1 MENPITVL
9 FEPYG
14 RRVKVKIETSIFE
27 AARKAGIRLRS
38 GCGGKGLCG
47 KCKVIVADKK
57 AAAHLTEVERGHLS
71 LEEISAGYRLACL
84 TLLKTDAT
92 IMVPEESRVG
102 ALKIQAFG
110 EELLPTLDP
119 AVKKYYITLA
129 EPTLFNAK
137 PDMERVVSTLD
148 EEHSLKELKMEYGV
162 LRELPR
168 VLRTANWKVTVAV
181 WNDEK
186 IIAVEEGDT
195 TDKLLG
201 LALDIG
207 TSKIVGCI
215 VDLKDGKTLALSFI
229 ENPQILYGEDV
240 ISRITFASDNRK
252 KLKILHK
259 QLIDGINEVIN
270 HACAHAGVTQQ
281 NIYEAVVVG
290 NTAMHHFFLGLPTKN
305 IAVSPFTP
313 VVRKPLNVKPK
324 ELGLRIHP
332 EGNVHILPI
341 IAGFVG
347 ADALAD
353 ALSSRIG
360 EFKELSLLLD
370 VGTNT
375 EIFVGNSED
384 ILSCS
389 CASGPAFEGF
399 HVKHGMKA
407 ITGAIEK
414 VFINPDSNFDVT
426 YETVG
431 GAAPLGLCGSAM
443 VDVLAELFK
452 CRIINNR
459 GRFNVNLK
467 TPRLRTFDG
476 NAEFVIVWK
485 EESGTGRDITVT
497 QKDINE
503 IQLAKAAVFAGCW
516 VLMKRKN
523 VQLNDLHQVLIAG
536 SFGSYINPENAK
548 ITGLV
553 PDVATE
559 KIRFVGNAALS
570 GAKMA
575 LISKEERKKSEELS
589 KKIRYLELATDH
601 DFSIEFAD
609 AMFIPHKNLER
620 FPTVKNKL
628 KIPKEGI

>member
-1 MENPITVL
+1 MQNPITVL

-14 RRVKVKIETSIFE
+14 RRVKVKIGTSIFE
-27 AARKAGIRLRS
+27 AARRAGIKLRS

-47 KCKVIVADKK
+47 KCKVIIADKK
-57 AAAHLTEVERGHLS
+57 AVENLTEAERSHLS
-71 LEEISAGYRLACL
+71 LEEINAGYRLACL
-84 TLLKTDAT
+84 TILKTDAT
-92 IMVPEESRVG
+92 VMVPEESRVG

-110 EELLPTLDP
+110 EELLPPLDP
-119 AVKKYYITLA
+119 AVKKYYITLT
-129 EPTLFNAK
+129 EPTLSDAK
-137 PDMERVVSTLD
+137 PDMERVVSML
-148 EEHSLKELKMEYGV
+148 ERNYGLKGLKMEIGV

-168 VLRTANWKVTVAV
+168 LLRKANWKVTVTV
-181 WNDEK
+181 LNDER
-186 IIAVEEGDT
+186 IIAVEGGNT

-201 LALDIG
+201 LALDLG
-207 TSKIVGCI
+207 TSKIVGCL
-215 VDLKDGKTLALSFI
+215 VDLNEGKTLAVSFI

-240 ISRITFASDNRK
+240 ISRITFVSDNRG

-270 HACAHAGVTQQ
+270 HACAHAGASHRNV
-281 NIYEAVVVG
+281 YEAVVVG
-290 NTAMHHFFLGLPTKN
+290 NTAMHHFFLGLPVKN
-305 IAVSPFTP
+305 VAVSPFTP
-313 VVRKPLNVKPK
+313 VLRKPVNVKPR
-324 ELGLRIHP
+324 EMGLRIHP
-332 EGNVHILPI
+332 EGNIHALPL

-353 ALSSRIG
+353 ALSSRIS
-360 EFKELSLLLD
+360 ESKELSLLLD

-375 EIFVGNSED
+375 EIFLGNSED
-384 ILSCS
+384 MLSCS
-389 CASGPAFEGF
+389 CASGPAFEGS

-414 VFINPDSNFDVT
+414 VSINPDSDFDVT
-426 YETVG
+426 YETIG
-431 GAAPLGLCGSAM
+431 EAAPLGLCGSAM

-452 CRIINNR
+452 WGIINNR
-459 GRFNVNLK
+459 GRFNVKLK

-476 NAEFVIVWK
+476 NTEFVIVWK
-485 EESGTGRDITVT
+485 DESGTGRDITVT

-516 VLMKRKN
+516 ILMKRKN

-548 ITGLV
+548 IAGLV

-559 KIRFVGNAALS
+559 KIKFVGNAALS

-575 LISKEERKKSEELS
+575 LISKEERKKAEELS
-589 KKIRYLELATDH
+589 KKIRYLELATDN
-601 DFSIEFAD
+601 DFPIEFAD
-609 AMFIPHKNLER
+609 AMFIPHKNLSR
-620 FPTVKNKL
+620 FPRVKNKL
-628 KIPKEGI
+628 KILG